1 MKRKLS
7 KRLLHLFTLALALP
21 LLLSASPKRGEAVL
35 DGRVSMTARILE
47 ISDRILV
54 EVIESPYTFGE
65 HLVHTPPETLI
76 LGHDGSPIER
86 AALKVG
92 DTVRIRYSGQVM
104 LSLPPQ
110 IVAAEI
116 RVLCEEN

>member
-1 MKRKLS
+1 MRKNLS
-7 KRLLHLFTLALALP
+7 KKLCRLALLCLALP
-21 LLLSASPKRGEAVL
+21 LLLSLSPAERASRL

-54 EVIESPYTFGE
+54 EVISSPYTSGE
-65 HLVHTPPETLI
+65 HIVHTPPETRI
-76 LGHDGSPIER
+76 LDRDGLSIER
-86 AALKVG
+86 EALKVG

-116 RVLCEEN
+116 RVLCDN